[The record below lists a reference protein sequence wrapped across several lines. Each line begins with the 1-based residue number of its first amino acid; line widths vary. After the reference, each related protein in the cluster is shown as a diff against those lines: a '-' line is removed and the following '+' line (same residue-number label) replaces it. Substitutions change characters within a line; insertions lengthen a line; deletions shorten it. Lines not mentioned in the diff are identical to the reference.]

1 MPVRVSHHGHMSIKS
16 GYSQPVRASTILYSP
31 VIKSRLVA
39 TTLLLAIMPAGV
51 YCAETSTPDAA
62 QQGDTEAPTVG
73 KRFFSIV
80 DKEQSVAVDRLTGL
94 TNRVDS
100 FFSNE
105 KVYNDSTDS
114 VMRIRADTIWNEET
128 NKLGFTGDIRLK
140 LDLKRTSEKYKFVFE
155 SDPERT
161 DSEIDQNPQ
170 ETPLQAAR
178 EPSYYAG
185 FETHSGRKEKWL
197 YRTALGVRIKAP
209 LDVFIRSRASRT
221 YLLDKWSMR
230 LDEGLFYF
238 DSFGLGADSA
248 VEFDHALDFNSLFRS
263 RSYLRWLN
271 QDDNF
276 YMSEVVSLFHTLDK
290 HHWLGYQAG
299 VYGNSRPVV
308 AVSDYLLLLRY
319 RQDIHRQFLFFEIIP
334 QIRYQKINHFEAEHS
349 VIFRLEWFIR

>member
-1 MPVRVSHHGHMSIKS
+1 M
-16 GYSQPVRASTILYSP
+16 
-31 VIKSRLVA
+31 KSRPVA
-39 TTLLLAIMPAGV
+39 IALLLAVMPASA
-51 YCAETSTPDAA
+51 YCGENSVPEPAPQSGAA
-62 QQGDTEAPTVG
+62 TPTVG

-80 DKEQSVAVDRLTGL
+80 DREQGAAVNRLKGL

-105 KVYNDSTDS
+105 NVYNDSTDS
-114 VMRIRADTIWNEET
+114 VMRIRADTVWNEET
-128 NKLGFTGDIRLK
+128 NKVGFTGDIRLK

-155 SDPERT
+155 SDPARS

-170 ETPLQAAR
+170 DTPLEAAS

-185 FETHSGRKEKWL
+185 FETHSGKKKKWF
-197 YRTALGVRIKAP
+197 YRTALGVRIQAP
-209 LDVFIRSRASRT
+209 LDVFIRSHANRT
-221 YLLDKWSMR
+221 YPLNNWSMR

-238 DSFGLGADSA
+238 HSFGLGADSA
-248 VEFDHALDFNSLFRS
+248 VEFNRALDLNSLFRA
-263 RSYLRWLN
+263 RSYIRWLN

-276 YMSEVVSLFHTLDK
+276 YMSEVVSLFHTLDE

-299 VYGNSRPVV
+299 VYGNSRPAV

-319 RQDIHRQFLFFEIIP
+319 RQDIHRKFLFLEIIP
-334 QIRYQKINHFEAEHS
+334 QIRYQKINHFEPEHS